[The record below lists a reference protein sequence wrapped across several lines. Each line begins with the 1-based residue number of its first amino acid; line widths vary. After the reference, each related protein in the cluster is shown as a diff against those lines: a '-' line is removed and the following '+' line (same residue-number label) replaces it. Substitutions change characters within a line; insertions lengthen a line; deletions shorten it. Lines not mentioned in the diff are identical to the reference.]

1 MFIPQ
6 ITLYIYEIQHDI
18 NIYFIQQIN
27 NITFLSFLT
36 IFTGGLLTS
45 LSPCMASSIPLII
58 SYVNTQKQFK
68 STKWI
73 LILGI
78 LTSMFTIGIIA
89 IIIKNNLLIRLHYLS
104 FIITLLFIVIGLDLL
119 KIISI
124 DLSMFKLLSPKLKAI
139 NNLYLTYILGIGIGL
154 NISPCSTPILAILI
168 IWITNTKN
176 IITGISLLLLY
187 IIGYLTPIVGCLI
200 SIPYFNKIRITDK
213 LWYSLEL
220 ITGALLI
227 STGTFSLCNSIISII
242 AV

>member
-1 MFIPQ
+1 MFMPQ
-6 ITLYIYEIQHDI
+6 TTLYIYEIQHNV

-68 STKWI
+68 STKLI

-89 IIIKNNLLIRLHYLS
+89 IIIKNNLLIKLHYLS
-104 FIITLLFIVIGLDLL
+104 FIVTLLFIVIGLNLL

-124 DLSMFKLLSPKLKAI
+124 DLSIFKLFSTNLKAI

-154 NISPCSTPILAILI
+154 NISPCSTPILAVLI

-176 IITGISLLLLY
+176 MITGISLLLLY
-187 IIGYLTPIVGCLI
+187 IIGYLTPIIACLI
-200 SIPYFNKIRITDK
+200 SIPHFNKIKITDK
-213 LWYSLEL
+213 VWYSLEL

-227 STGTFSLCNSIISII
+227 STGTFSLCNNIISIL